1 MNKHYDLMVIGAG
14 PAGLA
19 AAYKASQLGVKK
31 IVLIEREPF
40 LGGILGQCIHA
51 GFGLKEFKKELTG
64 PEYAQIF
71 IDRVRAQNIDIKL
84 DTMALA
90 IDSQRQAVLS
100 SKKEGIYK
108 VEAKAVILGLGC
120 RERTRGAIG
129 IPGTRPAGIYT
140 AGVVQRMINIEGYL
154 PGKKAVVLGSGDIGL
169 IMARRLTLE
178 GCKVEGVFE
187 IMPFSTGLNRNI
199 AQCLEDFD
207 IPLYLNT
214 TVSRIYG
221 RRRLKA
227 VEVSGKGMKSPK
239 TIDCDTLLLS
249 VGLIPENELSR
260 SGGIDIDEASGGP
273 VVDQNFSTSR
283 EGFFSCGNSLFVNDL
298 ADDVTQDAYTAAQSA
313 VDYIR
318 GGPPKKAL
326 WGIKKG
332 KGVLQVVPQK
342 VIKGKDV
349 VFKIRVKEPYQK
361 AQISLRGTNLVR
373 VKKYLSPGELVFFRV
388 KAQDLEKCNLDHM
401 QHLILDIHKK

>member
-108 VEAKAVILGLGC
+108 LGAKAVILGLGC

-199 AQCLEDFD
+199 AQCLEDFH

-221 RRRLKA
+221 NRRLEA
-227 VEVSGKGMKSPK
+227 VEVSGKGMKSAK

-273 VVDQNFSTSR
+273 VVDQDFSTSK

-318 GGPPKKAL
+318 GRAPGKDL
-326 WGIKKG
+326 WSVKKG
-332 KGVLQVVPQK
+332 KGILQVVPQK
-342 VIKGKDV
+342 LIKGKDV
-349 VFKIRVKEPYQK
+349 VFKIRVKEPYEK
-361 AQISLRGTNLVR
+361 AQISLRGTNLAR
-373 VKKYLSPGELVFFRV
+373 VKKYLSPGELVFFRI
-388 KAQDLEKCNLDHM
+388 KAIDLEKCNLHHA
-401 QHLILDIHKK
+401 QNLILDIHKK